1 MADAVKLVY
10 ALWGSGLDTAL
21 QSTQLHVLLR
31 AAGAT
36 RLQINV
42 DDADVE
48 AAMLRI
54 TAFDS
59 PVSAVVSVWTADGS
73 KEVVDS
79 ISDLLA
85 AISQRSAGWEVE
97 ETVRLVPPSVE
108 NGVRTTAL
116 AQIAFLRIPA
126 ELDPADW
133 LEIWQGQHTSVAIDT
148 QDTFGYV
155 QNRVLRTV
163 HGTERVDAVVEELF
177 HMAALTDVHAFYGS
191 GGDDAELQRRMTL
204 MVESVM
210 RFGAH
215 TNLDSVPTS
224 RYCYAF

>member
-10 ALWGSGLDTAL
+10 ALWGAGLDTAL
-21 QSTQLHVLLR
+21 QSRQLHVLLR
-31 AAGAT
+31 AAGVN

-48 AAMLRI
+48 VAMLRI
-54 TAFDS
+54 TTFDS
-59 PVSAVVSVWTADGS
+59 PVSAVVSVWTDA
-73 KEVVDS
+73 EVDPGP

-97 ETVRLVPPSVE
+97 ETVRLDPPSVE

-116 AQIAFLRIPA
+116 AQIGFLRIPA
-126 ELDPADW
+126 GLDPADW
-133 LEIWQGQHTSVAIDT
+133 LEIWQGQHTSVAIET

-177 HMAALTDVHAFYGS
+177 HTAAMTDVHAFYGS
-191 GGDDAELQRRMTL
+191 GGDDAELKRRMTL

-224 RYCYAF
+224 RYCYAL

>member
-1 MADAVKLVY
+1 MADVVKLIY
-10 ALWGSGLDTAL
+10 ALWGTGLDTTLRAPE
-21 QSTQLHVLLR
+21 LHEQLR

-36 RLQINV
+36 RLQVNV
-42 DDADVE
+42 DDADVA

-54 TAFDS
+54 TTFDS
-59 PVSAVVSVWTADGS
+59 PVPAVVSVWTAADTDPDAVS
-73 KEVVDS
+73 AV
-79 ISDLLA
+79 LA
-85 AISQRSAGWEVE
+85 RVAERSAGWEVE
-97 ETVRLVPPSVE
+97 ETVRLVPPAVE

-116 AQIAFLRIPA
+116 AQIGFLRIPA
-126 ELDPADW
+126 DLDPADW
-133 LEIWQGQHTSVAIDT
+133 LQIWQGQHTTVAIDT

-177 HMAALTDVHAFYGS
+177 HMAAMTDVHAFYGT

-204 MVESVM
+204 MVESVI

-224 RYCYAF
+224 RYCYAL

>member
-1 MADAVKLVY
+1 MADAVKLIY
-10 ALWGSGLDTAL
+10 ALWGAGLDTAL
-21 QSTQLHVLLR
+21 HSTQLHVLLQ
-31 AAGAT
+31 AAGVN

-54 TAFDS
+54 TTFDN
-59 PVSAVVSVWTADGS
+59 PVPAVVSVWTDAG
-73 KEVVDS
+73 VDPDP

-97 ETVRLVPPSVE
+97 ETVRLEPPVVE

-116 AQIAFLRIPA
+116 AQLGFLRIPA
-126 ELDPADW
+126 DLDPADW
-133 LEIWQGQHTSVAIDT
+133 LQIWQGQHTSVAIDT

-163 HGTERVDAVVEELF
+163 HGSERVDAVVEELF
-177 HMAALTDVHAFYGS
+177 HMAAMTDVHAFYGS
-191 GGDDAELQRRMTL
+191 GGDDEELQRRMTL

-224 RYCYAF
+224 RYCYAL

>member
-1 MADAVKLVY
+1 MADGVKLIY
-10 ALWGSGLDTAL
+10 ALWGAGLDTAL
-21 QSTQLHVLLR
+21 HSTQLHVLLQ
-31 AAGAT
+31 AAGVN

-54 TAFDS
+54 TTFDN
-59 PVSAVVSVWTADGS
+59 PVPAVVSVWTDAG
-73 KEVVDS
+73 VDPDP

-97 ETVRLVPPSVE
+97 ETVRLEPPVVE

-116 AQIAFLRIPA
+116 AQLGFLRIPA
-126 ELDPADW
+126 DLDPADW
-133 LEIWQGQHTSVAIDT
+133 LQIWQGQHTSVAIDT

-163 HGTERVDAVVEELF
+163 HGSERVDAVVEELF
-177 HMAALTDVHAFYGS
+177 HMAAMTDVHAFYGS

-224 RYCYAF
+224 RYCYAL

>member
-1 MADAVKLVY
+1 MADAVKLIY
-10 ALWGSGLDTAL
+10 ALWGAGLDTAL
-21 QSTQLHVLLR
+21 HSTQLHVLLQ
-31 AAGAT
+31 AAGVN

-54 TAFDS
+54 TTFDN
-59 PVSAVVSVWTADGS
+59 PVPAVVSVWTDAG
-73 KEVVDS
+73 VDPDP

-97 ETVRLVPPSVE
+97 ETVRLEPPVVE
-108 NGVRTTAL
+108 NGVRTLAL
-116 AQIAFLRIPA
+116 AQLGFLRIPA
-126 ELDPADW
+126 DLDPADW
-133 LEIWQGQHTSVAIDT
+133 LQIWQGQHTSVAIDT

-163 HGTERVDAVVEELF
+163 HGSERVDAVVEELF
-177 HMAALTDVHAFYGS
+177 HMAAMTDVHAFYGS
-191 GGDDAELQRRMTL
+191 GGDDEELQRRMTL

-224 RYCYAF
+224 RYCYAL

>member
-1 MADAVKLVY
+1 MADVVKLIY
-10 ALWGSGLDTAL
+10 ALWGTGLDTAL
-21 QSTQLHVLLR
+21 KAPELHEQLR

-36 RLQINV
+36 RLQVNV
-42 DDADVE
+42 DDADVA

-54 TAFDS
+54 TTFDS
-59 PVSAVVSVWTADGS
+59 PVPAVVSVWTAADT
-73 KEVVDS
+73 DP
-79 ISDLLA
+79 D
-85 AISQRSAGWEVE
+85 AISAVLAGVAERSAGWEVE
-97 ETVRLVPPSVE
+97 ETVRLEPPVVE

-116 AQIAFLRIPA
+116 AQIGFLRIPA
-126 ELDPADW
+126 DLDPADW
-133 LEIWQGQHTSVAIDT
+133 PQIWQGQHTSVAIDT

-177 HMAALTDVHAFYGS
+177 HMAAMTDVHAFYGS

-224 RYCYAF
+224 RYCYAL

>member
-1 MADAVKLVY
+1 
-10 ALWGSGLDTAL
+10 
-21 QSTQLHVLLR
+21 
-31 AAGAT
+31 
-36 RLQINV
+36 
-42 DDADVE
+42 
-48 AAMLRI
+48 MLRI
-54 TAFDS
+54 TTFDN
-59 PVSAVVSVWTADGS
+59 PVPAVVSVWTDAG
-73 KEVVDS
+73 VDPDP

-97 ETVRLVPPSVE
+97 ETVRLVPPSVA

-116 AQIAFLRIPA
+116 AQIGFLRIPA

-177 HMAALTDVHAFYGS
+177 HMAAMTDVHAFYGS

>member
-1 MADAVKLVY
+1 MADVVKLIY
-10 ALWGSGLDTAL
+10 ALWGTGLDTAL
-21 QSTQLHVLLR
+21 KAPELHEQLR

-36 RLQINV
+36 RLQVNV
-42 DDADVE
+42 DDADVA

-54 TAFDS
+54 TTFDS
-59 PVSAVVSVWTADGS
+59 PVPAVVSVWTAADT
-73 KEVVDS
+73 DP
-79 ISDLLA
+79 D
-85 AISQRSAGWEVE
+85 AISAVLAGVAERSAGWEVE
-97 ETVRLVPPSVE
+97 ETVRLVPPVVE
-108 NGVRTTAL
+108 NGFRTTAL
-116 AQIAFLRIPA
+116 AQIGFLRIPA
-126 ELDPADW
+126 DLDPADW
-133 LEIWQGQHTSVAIDT
+133 LQIWQGQHTSVAIDT

-177 HMAALTDVHAFYGS
+177 HMAAMTDVHAFYGS

-224 RYCYAF
+224 RYCYAL

>member
-1 MADAVKLVY
+1 MADAVKLIY

-21 QSTQLHVLLR
+21 HSTQLHVLLQ
-31 AAGAT
+31 AAGVN

-54 TAFDS
+54 TTFDN
-59 PVSAVVSVWTADGS
+59 PVPAVVSVWTDAG
-73 KEVVDS
+73 VDPDP

-97 ETVRLVPPSVE
+97 ETVRLEPPVVE

-116 AQIAFLRIPA
+116 AQLGFLRIPA
-126 ELDPADW
+126 DLDPADW
-133 LEIWQGQHTSVAIDT
+133 LQIWQGQHTSVAIDT

-163 HGTERVDAVVEELF
+163 HGSERVDAVVEELF
-177 HMAALTDVHAFYGS
+177 HMAAMTDVHAFYGS
-191 GGDDAELQRRMTL
+191 GGDDEELQRRMTL

-224 RYCYAF
+224 RYCYAL

>member
-1 MADAVKLVY
+1 MADGVKLIY

-21 QSTQLHVLLR
+21 HSTQLHVLLQ
-31 AAGAT
+31 AAGVN

-54 TAFDS
+54 TTFDN
-59 PVSAVVSVWTADGS
+59 PVPAVVSVWTDAG
-73 KEVVDS
+73 VDPDP

-97 ETVRLVPPSVE
+97 ETVRLEPPVVE

-116 AQIAFLRIPA
+116 AQLGFLRIPA
-126 ELDPADW
+126 DLDPADW
-133 LEIWQGQHTSVAIDT
+133 LQIWQGQHTSVAIDT

-163 HGTERVDAVVEELF
+163 HGSERVDAVVEELF
-177 HMAALTDVHAFYGS
+177 HMAAMTDVHAFYGS

-215 TNLDSVPTS
+215 INLDSVPTS
-224 RYCYAF
+224 RYCYAL

>member
-1 MADAVKLVY
+1 MADGVKLIY

-21 QSTQLHVLLR
+21 HSTQLHVLLQ
-31 AAGAT
+31 AAGVN

-54 TAFDS
+54 TTFDN
-59 PVSAVVSVWTADGS
+59 PVPAVVSVWADAG
-73 KEVVDS
+73 VDPDP

-97 ETVRLVPPSVE
+97 ETVRLEPPVVE

-116 AQIAFLRIPA
+116 AQLGFLRIPA
-126 ELDPADW
+126 DLDPADW
-133 LEIWQGQHTSVAIDT
+133 LQIWQGQHTSVAIDT

-177 HMAALTDVHAFYGS
+177 HMAAMTDVHAFYGS

-224 RYCYAF
+224 RYCYAL

>member
-1 MADAVKLVY
+1 MADVVKLIY
-10 ALWGSGLDTAL
+10 ALWGTGLDTAL
-21 QSTQLHVLLR
+21 KAPELHEQLR

-36 RLQINV
+36 RLQVNV
-42 DDADVE
+42 DDADVA

-54 TAFDS
+54 TTFDS
-59 PVSAVVSVWTADGS
+59 PVPAVVSVWTAADT
-73 KEVVDS
+73 DP
-79 ISDLLA
+79 D
-85 AISQRSAGWEVE
+85 AISAVLAGVAERSAGWEVE
-97 ETVRLVPPSVE
+97 ETVRLEPPVVE
-108 NGVRTTAL
+108 NGFRTTAL
-116 AQIAFLRIPA
+116 AQIGFLRIPA
-126 ELDPADW
+126 DLDPADW
-133 LEIWQGQHTSVAIDT
+133 LQIWQGQHTSVAIDT

-177 HMAALTDVHAFYGS
+177 HMAAMTDVHAFYGS

-224 RYCYAF
+224 RYCYAL

>member
-1 MADAVKLVY
+1 MADTVKLIY

-21 QSTQLHVLLR
+21 QSAQLHTMLR

-36 RLQINV
+36 RVQVNV
-42 DDADVE
+42 DDADVAE
-48 AAMLRI
+48 AMLRI
-54 TAFDS
+54 TTFDS
-59 PVSAVVSVWTADGS
+59 PVSAVVSVWTEPGTDP
-73 KEVVDS
+73 EP

-97 ETVRLVPPSVE
+97 ETVRLVPPVVE

-116 AQIAFLRIPA
+116 AQIGFLRIPA
-126 ELDPADW
+126 DLDPADW
-133 LEIWQGQHTSVAIDT
+133 LQIWQGQHTSVAIDT

-163 HGTERVDAVVEELF
+163 HGTDRVDAIVEELF
-177 HMAALTDVHAFYGS
+177 HMAAMTDVHAFYGS

-204 MVESVM
+204 MIESVM

-224 RYCYAF
+224 RYCYAL

>member
-21 QSTQLHVLLR
+21 QSTQLHTLLR

-133 LEIWQGQHTSVAIDT
+133 LEIGRGSTPASPST
-148 QDTFGYV
+148 P
-155 QNRVLRTV
+155 RTRSATCRT
-163 HGTERVDAVVEELF
+163 GCCGRCTAPS
-177 HMAALTDVHAFYGS
+177 GS
-191 GGDDAELQRRMTL
+191 TPSSRSCSTWRR
-204 MVESVM
+204 
-210 RFGAH
+210 
-215 TNLDSVPTS
+215 
-224 RYCYAF
+224 

>member
-1 MADAVKLVY
+1 MADGVKLIY

-21 QSTQLHVLLR
+21 HSTQLHVLLQ
-31 AAGAT
+31 AAGVN

-54 TAFDS
+54 TTFDN
-59 PVSAVVSVWTADGS
+59 PVPAVASVWTDAG
-73 KEVVDS
+73 VDPDP

-97 ETVRLVPPSVE
+97 ETVRLEPPVVE

-116 AQIAFLRIPA
+116 AQLGFLRIPA
-126 ELDPADW
+126 DLDPADW
-133 LEIWQGQHTSVAIDT
+133 LQIWQGQHTSVAIDT

-163 HGTERVDAVVEELF
+163 HGSERVDAVVEELF
-177 HMAALTDVHAFYGS
+177 HMAAMTDVHAFYGS

-224 RYCYAF
+224 RYCYAL

>member
-1 MADAVKLVY
+1 VKLIY
-10 ALWGSGLDTAL
+10 ALWGSGFDTAL
-21 QSTQLHVLLR
+21 QSTQLHVLLQ
-31 AAGAT
+31 AAGVR

-54 TAFDS
+54 TTFDN
-59 PVSAVVSVWTADGS
+59 PVPAVVSVWTDAD
-73 KEVVDS
+73 VDPEP

-97 ETVRLVPPSVE
+97 ETVRLDPPAVE

-116 AQIAFLRIPA
+116 AQIGFLRIPA
-126 ELDPADW
+126 DLDPADW
-133 LEIWQGQHTSVAIDT
+133 LQIWQGQHTSVAIDT

-163 HGTERVDAVVEELF
+163 HGSERVDAVVEELF
-177 HMAALTDVHAFYGS
+177 HMAAMTDVHAFYGS

-204 MVESVM
+204 MIESVT

-224 RYCYAF
+224 RYCYAL

>member
-10 ALWGSGLDTAL
+10 ALWGAGLDTAL
-21 QSTQLHVLLR
+21 QSRQLHVLLR
-31 AAGAT
+31 AAGVN

-48 AAMLRI
+48 EAMLRI

-59 PVSAVVSVWTADGS
+59 PVSAVVSVWTDPDTDP
-73 KEVVDS
+73 EP

-97 ETVRLVPPSVE
+97 ETVRLDPPSVE

-116 AQIAFLRIPA
+116 AQIGFLRIPA
-126 ELDPADW
+126 GLDPADW

-177 HMAALTDVHAFYGS
+177 HMAAMTDVHAFYGS

-224 RYCYAF
+224 RYCYAL

>member
-1 MADAVKLVY
+1 MADVVKLIY
-10 ALWGSGLDTAL
+10 ALWGTGLDTAL
-21 QSTQLHVLLR
+21 KAPELHEQLR

-36 RLQINV
+36 RLQVNV
-42 DDADVE
+42 DDADVA

-54 TAFDS
+54 TTFDS
-59 PVSAVVSVWTADGS
+59 PVPAVVSVWTAADT
-73 KEVVDS
+73 DP
-79 ISDLLA
+79 D
-85 AISQRSAGWEVE
+85 AISAVLAGVAERSAGWEVE
-97 ETVRLVPPSVE
+97 ETVRLEPPAVE

-116 AQIAFLRIPA
+116 AQIGFLRIPA
-126 ELDPADW
+126 DLDPADW
-133 LEIWQGQHTSVAIDT
+133 LQIWQGQHTSVAIDT

-177 HMAALTDVHAFYGS
+177 HMAAMTDVHAFYGS

-224 RYCYAF
+224 RYCYAL

>member
-1 MADAVKLVY
+1 MADGVKLIY

-21 QSTQLHVLLR
+21 HSTQLHVLLQ
-31 AAGAT
+31 AAGVN

-54 TAFDS
+54 TTFDN
-59 PVSAVVSVWTADGS
+59 PVPAVVSVWTDAG
-73 KEVVDS
+73 VDPDP

-97 ETVRLVPPSVE
+97 ETVRLEPPVVE

-116 AQIAFLRIPA
+116 AQLGFLRIPA
-126 ELDPADW
+126 DLDPADW
-133 LEIWQGQHTSVAIDT
+133 LQIWQGQHTSVAIDT

-177 HMAALTDVHAFYGS
+177 HMAAMTDVHAFYGS

-224 RYCYAF
+224 RYCYAL